1 MVKIPYAD
9 VMNHALTY
17 MHEDSREAQDSFM
30 MYCCLMN
37 SLTDAAQ
44 KQVRVRG
51 NEVEGTQYY
60 PLYTN
65 LA

>member
-1 MVKIPYAD
+1 
-9 VMNHALTY
+9 
-17 MHEDSREAQDSFM
+17 M
-30 MYCCLMN
+30 MYHCLMN